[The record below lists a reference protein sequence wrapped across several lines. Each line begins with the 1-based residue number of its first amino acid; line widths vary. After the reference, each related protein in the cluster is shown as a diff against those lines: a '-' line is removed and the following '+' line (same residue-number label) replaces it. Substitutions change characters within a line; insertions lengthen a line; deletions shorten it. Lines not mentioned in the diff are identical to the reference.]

1 MQPVSLT
8 CHKDRTRIVLKGA
21 LDVSAAATAYGTLDQ
36 ALARGLPVQLQAGDL
51 ERTDAG
57 GLQLLLLFVRS
68 ARRRGLTLDWRSV
81 SPALAS
87 SAELLGLSSALELP
101 R

>member
-8 CHKDRTRIVLKGA
+8 CHKDRTKVVLKGA
-21 LDVSAAATAYGTLDQ
+21 LDVSAAAAAYGTLDQ
-36 ALARGLPVQLQAGDL
+36 ALARGLPVQLQAGEL

-57 GLQLLLLFVRS
+57 GLQLLLLFVQN
-68 ARRRGLTLDWRSV
+68 AHRRGLTLSWRTV
-81 SPALAS
+81 SPALANA
-87 SAELLGLSSALELP
+87 AELLGLSSALELP

>member
-8 CHKDRTRIVLKGA
+8 CHKDRTRITLKGA
-21 LDVSAAATAYGTLDQ
+21 LDVSAAAAAYATLSQ
-36 ALARGLPVQLQAGDL
+36 ALERALPLHLQAADL

-57 GLQLLLLFVRS
+57 ALQLLLQFVR
-68 ARRRGLTLDWRSV
+68 AAHARGLSLDWRSV